1 MMKRFG
7 VEATV
12 GLFVILGVLALGYL
26 SVHLGQLQLMQ
37 GGTYGV
43 TATFSTVAGLR
54 EGSGVEIAGVHIGRV
69 QRIVLENFEA
79 VVYMR
84 LDKQVQLQEDTI
96 ASIRTRGLIGEKYV
110 RLSPGG
116 AERLIPAGGRIREV
130 ETPVDFEDLI
140 AQFIQGKI

>member
-1 MMKRFG
+1 MKRFG

-12 GLFVILGVLALGYL
+12 GLFVVLGVSALAYL
-26 SVHLGQLQLMQ
+26 SVQLGQLQLMQ

-43 TATFSTVAGLR
+43 TAIFSTVAGLR
-54 EGSGVEIAGVHIGRV
+54 EGAGVEIAGVRIGRV
-69 QRIVLENFEA
+69 QQIVLENFQA
-79 VVYMR
+79 MVHMR
-84 LDKQVQLQEDTI
+84 LDTRVQLQEDAI

-116 AERLIPAGGRIREV
+116 SERLISAGGRIREV